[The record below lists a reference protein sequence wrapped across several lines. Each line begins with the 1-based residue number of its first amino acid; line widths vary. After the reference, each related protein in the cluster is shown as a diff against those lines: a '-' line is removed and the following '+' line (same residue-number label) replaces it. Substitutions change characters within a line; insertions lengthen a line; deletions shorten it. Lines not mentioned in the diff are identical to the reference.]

1 MISSLHP
8 HHHHVIDVTTEEE
21 LESCSGGHSAITRK
35 TSANKNKVGM
45 TVHVVLKHQLGYT
58 VLKMLC
64 QSSDKTCLSESA
76 ETEKIR
82 VLHNFLVT
90 KYSDVTGSERQR

>member
-21 LESCSGGHSAITRK
+21 LESCSGGHSAVTRK
-35 TSANKNKVGM
+35 TSSHKNKVGM
-45 TVHVVLKHQLGYT
+45 TVHDVWYMVLKI
-58 VLKMLC
+58 VVSKLC
-64 QSSDKTCLSESA
+64 YHDNKTCWSESA
-76 ETEKIR
+76 EQIR